1 MQTPLVSN
9 QRVGVDSALVGG
21 EIISGDISIAES
33 AGADP
38 GPACIERGGIE
49 PERRT
54 KIRECGV
61 FPTGHC
67 IPRPTDHA
75 REARSSLLLK
85 RNAVRGG
92 HLPDSSGAL
101 CVCLPIRQML
111 HYQGNVGV
119 EPGHAAEKGVVIQ
132 VPGTGRNLFHR
143 HD

>member
-1 MQTPLVSN
+1 MQPLSVLQHDTGLLAKKRGQEERRNSWW
-9 QRVGVDSALVGG
+9 RPEPKS
-21 EIISGDISIAES
+21 ES
-33 AGADP
+33 AAFSLSDIASLAVP
-38 GPACIERGGIE
+38 N
-49 PERRT
+49 
-54 KIRECGV
+54 
-61 FPTGHC
+61 
-67 IPRPTDHA
+67 HA

-101 CVCLPIRQML
+101 CVCLPIRQVL

-119 EPGHAAEKGVVIQ
+119 EPGHAAKKGVVIQ